1 MVLGQK
7 IVLSLFLSIFS
18 LPHTHTHSLFFT
30 ISFLFSPSSSTSFL
44 ISVLRYALMPVSLP
58 FLPSLLSIFSPLLFP
73 SFSIQFLSSY
83 LIDLEKGKYTVCS
96 TLFTLSL
103 SFSLYTHAPP
113 TLSLPLTYLISLEH
127 EIRNVVFSFFF
138 FFTGEKGSGRLRSS
152 RRENSTRGGGS
163 LRGTLY
169 YYPPPSPFPKTVDQ
183 KNPFSLPFL
192 FLFFSILTNKRISLI
207 SSCESQCIVFFLFFL
222 KNQSIYGMI
231 RHLTGLPCKALERR
245 GLRIY
250 AERHARRVQLFR
262 YKFVHF
268 L

>member
-1 MVLGQK
+1 
-7 IVLSLFLSIFS
+7 
-18 LPHTHTHSLFFT
+18 
-30 ISFLFSPSSSTSFL
+30 
-44 ISVLRYALMPVSLP
+44 MPVSLP

-138 FFTGEKGSGRLRSS
+138 FTGEKGSGRLRSS
-152 RRENSTRGGGS
+152 RRENSTRKGGS

-169 YYPPPSPFPKTVDQ
+169 YYPPPSPDV
-183 KNPFSLPFL
+183 FSLKPSMRRTLFPFPS
-192 FLFFSILTNKRISLI
+192 FSFFSILTNKRISLI

>member
-58 FLPSLLSIFSPLLFP
+58 FLPSLLSIFSPLLFSP
-73 SFSIQFLSSY
+73 FSIQFLSSY

-96 TLFTLSL
+96 TLFSLSL
-103 SFSLYTHAPP
+103 SLSHCIHTP

-138 FFTGEKGSGRLRSS
+138 LHRRKRIRKVAVIAKGKFNERRRLSS
-152 RRENSTRGGGS
+152 RNPVLLSPS
-163 LRGTLY
+163 LPRRI
-169 YYPPPSPFPKTVDQ
+169 FPKTVDE
-183 KNPFSLPFL
+183 KNPFPLPFL

-207 SSCESQCIVFFLFFL
+207 SSCESQCIVFFLFF
-222 KNQSIYGMI
+222 
-231 RHLTGLPCKALERR
+231 
-245 GLRIY
+245 
-250 AERHARRVQLFR
+250 
-262 YKFVHF
+262 
-268 L
+268 